1 MGKTRLASRTFGV
14 VYYTE
19 CGAAL
24 RTVTIE
30 ATGYW
35 EACEAAWGEVHKSR
49 DKKNMAD
56 FQIVEDQAAIAAGPQ
71 HIRAAA
77 VVKTLVAREASR
89 KAAA

>member
-1 MGKTRLASRTFGV
+1 MAKTRLASRTFGV

-24 RTVTIE
+24 STGTIQ
-30 ATGYW
+30 AIGYW
-35 EACEAAWGEVHKSR
+35 EACEAAWDEVHKSR
-49 DKKNMAD
+49 HKRNIAD

-77 VVKTLVAREASR
+77 VMKVLAIREASR
-89 KAAA
+89 KTAA